1 MALHLTEGLRPQHYV
16 GDGYCDDGCNNRNY
30 HFDDCENTCLS
41 RPRPWPCGVNGYLC
55 RITVP
60 APSWFTRD
68 TQLCYKWRPDGDG
81 GECGG
86 GVPRELCAHVGSYT
100 TNYRDDTD
108 GRGGG
113 CRIQ

>member
-1 MALHLTEGLRPQHYV
+1 MALHLTEGLCPQHYV